1 MRIRR
6 LIIPCSLFTGVNYRK
21 SLDPA
26 SAFPGN
32 LLDALAGYLY
42 VTKELGFEPSRVV
55 AMGDSAGGSTCLSL
69 ARYLGELDREKRG
82 LGQLGGMVLFSV
94 GVTEYLIVF

>member
-1 MRIRR
+1 
-6 LIIPCSLFTGVNYRK
+6 LLPGVNYRK
-21 SLDPA
+21 SLDPT

-32 LLDALAGYLY
+32 LLDALSGYLY

-69 ARYLGELDREKRG
+69 ARYLGELEREKKG
-82 LGQLGGMVLFSV
+82 LGQLGGMILFSV
-94 GVTEYLIVF
+94 GVVEWYGVVSL